1 MSLFAVIV
9 TACSEE
15 YQSEVLVEESIDLS
29 EYEETFTQNIK
40 YNGMVYRVLCGIKND
55 SLEYLD
61 KTFNDLYVNEIALN
75 EHLAMLGCL
84 F

>member
-61 KTFNDLYVNEIALN
+61 KTFNDL
-75 EHLAMLGCL
+75 
-84 F
+84 

>member
-1 MSLFAVIV
+1 MKKLKKLFIMSLFAVIV

-40 YNGMVYRVLCGIKND
+40 YNGMVYRVLCGISSGAIK
-55 SLEYLD
+55 
-61 KTFNDLYVNEIALN
+61 I
-75 EHLAMLGCL
+75 
-84 F
+84 